1 MRSYKILENLDLEAL
16 DLNRSEILFESSEGR
31 VPVRVL
37 RDFVCSP
44 FVAAATFGR
53 AVKWLIPCR
62 QFTIG
67 VTKDGSD
74 GA

>member
-1 MRSYKILENLDLEAL
+1 MNNVDFTLRSRQEINLDLEAL

-44 FVAAATFGR
+44 FMAAATFR
-53 AVKWLIPCR
+53 RPVKWLIPC
-62 QFTIG
+62 
-67 VTKDGSD
+67 
-74 GA
+74 